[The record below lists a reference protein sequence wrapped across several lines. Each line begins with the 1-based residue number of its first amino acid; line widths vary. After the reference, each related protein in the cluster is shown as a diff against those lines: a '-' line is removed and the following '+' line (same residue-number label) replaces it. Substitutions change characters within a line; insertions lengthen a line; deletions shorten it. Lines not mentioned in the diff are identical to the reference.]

1 MESKINYL
9 RENYKSTKNYI
20 VTWEHSYIPK
30 EDRYMYFLYI
40 RYTGLEQY
48 CIIQKQCR
56 LHVFNDTI

>member
-40 RYTGLEQY
+40 RYTGLS
-48 CIIQKQCR
+48 R
-56 LHVFNDTI
+56 T

>member
-30 EDRYMYFLYI
+30 EDRYWI
-40 RYTGLEQY
+40 EQY